1 MDPNM
6 DPDMDRDGGLEGRV
20 PTGAEPDPSVED
32 IPESQ
37 EIDFV
42 TLGMFIIGM
51 FLLLFAPFCGGSP
64 SPSPG
69 LSLQTTHNHL
79 HT

>member
-20 PTGAEPDPSVED
+20 STAAVPDPTVED

-51 FLLLFAPFCGGSP
+51 FLLIFCRDRFP
-64 SPSPG
+64 SLLPWLYLTDS
-69 LSLQTTHNHL
+69 
-79 HT
+79 